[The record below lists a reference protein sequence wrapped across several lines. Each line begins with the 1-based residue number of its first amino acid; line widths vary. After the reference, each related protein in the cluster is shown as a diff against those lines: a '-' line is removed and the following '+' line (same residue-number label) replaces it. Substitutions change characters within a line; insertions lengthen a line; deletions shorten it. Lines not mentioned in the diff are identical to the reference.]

1 MNENNSRDLSSVINE
16 TLHLTEDSGKST
28 AESIKQ
34 KTSGFFVQIRRKFAS
49 ACEASVLACL
59 LEKLYI
65 RILTCKV
72 RVIAVFLL
80 SFGIVSLL
88 FRYAV
93 NLSIS
98 HFISDN
104 NTVSSL
110 FLIIISLVLFTT
122 NKTVHSLVVNS
133 RLLGNLSIAY
143 SEQSIIFENSGH
155 IAINTTYSTSFFLG
169 IICGIC
175 SVVYPISAICTFIF
189 SILYVVL
196 IFNRPEC
203 GILFMTAVL
212 PFLGK
217 GSMFL
222 CTVITFLALLY
233 RYMLGKRHIK
243 LGTAKVLMI
252 ISLLF
257 LVVRGVL
264 SGTSFLNTRFL
275 IYVCFYLSA
284 ITAMSLIRSTAMF
297 RRTATVLITMTRG
310 FSIIFA
316 FYYLGSIFFGKDTV
330 ADFLSVINIQSLTH
344 SLTSTYFMVPFL
356 CMSIPL
362 NFAYLVGDNSRK
374 YAAWNLLCL
383 IILFSSLVYVSSY
396 AVVLIC
402 ILSCV
407 AVMFFFNKK
416 YVLFAIPA
424 PFIAYATVKL
434 FNLIPDSYK
443 LTSVN
448 EYTTDFAAFWVI
460 FKKHILFGAG
470 PDITD
475 FSGNMMINVLVTFGV
490 FGLIL
495 LLSILIF
502 MTVRTVKSVS
512 AYKMKSNKARFLTI
526 GLLCAQLSF
535 LSLCAFTD
543 IYCDLN
549 VIFMFSSVL
558 TSAFVSGS
566 CYDSDYVDPSA
577 VREHLN
583 K

>member
-16 TLHLTEDSGKST
+16 TLHLTEESGKST
-28 AESIKQ
+28 AESLKQ
-34 KTSGFFVQIRRKFAS
+34 RISVFFVHIRRKFAS
-49 ACEASVLACL
+49 ACEASVLGCL

-98 HFISDN
+98 HFIADN
-104 NTVSSL
+104 NTVTSL
-110 FLIIISLVLFTT
+110 FLIIISLILFTT
-122 NKTVHSLVVNS
+122 NKTVHSLIISS
-133 RLLGNLSIAY
+133 RIISNLSIAY
-143 SEQSIIFENSGH
+143 SEQGIIFENSGH
-155 IAINTTYSTSFFLG
+155 VALNTTYSTSFFLG

-189 SILYVVL
+189 SILYVVF

-203 GILFMTAVL
+203 GMLFMTAVL
-212 PFLGK
+212 PLLDK
-217 GSMFL
+217 GMIFL
-222 CTVITFLALLY
+222 CILITFFALLY

-243 LGTAKVLMI
+243 LGAGKIMMV
-252 ISLLF
+252 ISLIY
-257 LVVRGVL
+257 LVIRGVF

-297 RRTATVLITMTRG
+297 RRTVTVLVTMTRV

-316 FYYLGSIFFGKDTV
+316 LYYLGSIFFGKDTV
-330 ADFLSVINIQSLTH
+330 SEFLSVISIPSLTNA
-344 SLTSTYFMVPFL
+344 LTSTYFMVPFL

-362 NFAYLVGDNSRK
+362 NFAYLVGDNNRK
-374 YAAWNLLCL
+374 YAAWNLFCL
-383 IILFSSLVYVSSY
+383 IILFSSLVYVSSFV
-396 AVVLIC
+396 VVLIC

-416 YVLFAIPA
+416 YALLAIPA

-434 FNLIPDSYK
+434 FNLIPKAYK

-448 EYTTDFAAFWVI
+448 EYVTDFAAFFDT

-470 PDITD
+470 SDITD
-475 FSGNMMINVLVTFGV
+475 FSGNMMINILVTFGI
-490 FGLIL
+490 FGFAL
-495 LLSILIF
+495 LLSILVY

-512 AYKMKSNKARFLTI
+512 AHRMKSNKARFLTI

-535 LSLCAFTD
+535 MALCTFTD

-558 TSAFVSGS
+558 TSAFVSGT
-566 CYDSDYVDPSA
+566 CYTSDYVDPST
-577 VREHLN
+577 VREHLS